1 MKKIY
6 IYVLDTMAEWEV
18 GNILQAFSME
28 SLLKKGNVK
37 FEVKTVGMN
46 KEPVRTIGGLTII
59 PDCTLGEI
67 DEENMAAILLPGA
80 DTWNI
85 KGNEKILTKIPYY
98 LEKEI
103 LVGAICGATLALA
116 DLGIFNE
123 YKHTS
128 NSLIFL
134 KMFSN
139 NYIGENLYQNVPT
152 FRDKN
157 LITANSAS
165 GLLWT
170 KEILVYLN
178 VYSKEMLNLWYLYF
192 STGDSQ
198 YYMKL
203 LTLSSK

>member
-6 IYVLDTMAEWEV
+6 IYVLDKMAEWEV

-28 SLLKKGNVK
+28 SLLKKNVE

-59 PDCTLGEI
+59 PDCDLSEI
-67 DEENMAAILLPGA
+67 DEENMVAILLPGA
-80 DTWNI
+80 DTWAA
-85 KGNEKILTKIPYY
+85 KGNEKISNKIPYY
-98 LEKEI
+98 LETGI

-116 DLGIFNE
+116 DLGIFNRR
-123 YKHTS
+123 KHTS

-139 NYIGENLYQNVPT
+139 DYMGENLYQNVPT

-165 GLLWT
+165 GLLWA
-170 KEILVYLN
+170 KEILAYLN
-178 VYSKEMLNLWYLYF
+178 VYSKEMLDLWYLYF